1 MQDDSFLDPSAP
13 LLTRER
19 AAEHVLHAIANGR
32 CDLLTPGVL
41 NLLGPAKVEE
51 SAEAVASWEFAG
63 HCFLQSGACAVL
75 GAAAVVM
82 APLEIPTL
90 LFGGAAA
97 VAMNLPVCRTSSK
110 CFARRHRCNRLT
122 GWSA

>member
-1 MQDDSFLDPSAP
+1 MRPTVRRMMAGAAKQGRNQGKKALALGNEMDDSFLDPSAP

-63 HCFLQSGACAVL
+63 HCFLQCCQYDVIA
-75 GAAAVVM
+75 
-82 APLEIPTL
+82 I
-90 LFGGAAA
+90 
-97 VAMNLPVCRTSSK
+97 
-110 CFARRHRCNRLT
+110 
-122 GWSA
+122 